1 MPLTS
6 SFTSNSV
13 MLGTEAM
20 RISLILMVASVFA
33 NAPAHSDEGEFE
45 DLKSEVDFACSMTGV
60 SNARIEVAFQ
70 VSRKAHARAQESG
83 TLMRELVL
91 GKDPAKA
98 PRVDTKKLVADR
110 LRALEFDV
118 DVEVSK
124 LNALQLQK
132 VDLERKARAARE
144 AELKARKEKG
154 EAIDV
159 AAELQKPLEPNEAQ
173 KRNKLEIEKQRAR
186 LKLATTRHRES
197 VDRRAELEARA
208 ATDTES
214 ARAEWIRS
222 YRTNKKETLTRLQR
236 EHDAYTS
243 LAARAGRCYN
253 EAAGRTEA
261 ADAVPP
267 AASPPAAVPAPPVQV
282 TVPGLGT
289 SDLSAPAAQ

>member
-1 MPLTS
+1 MRLALT
-6 SFTSNSV
+6 F
-13 MLGTEAM
+13 
-20 RISLILMVASVFA
+20 ILATTLAFA
-33 NAPAHSDEGEFE
+33 DDGEFE

-70 VSRKAHARAQESG
+70 VSRKVNARSQESG
-83 TLMRELVL
+83 AFMRELVL

-98 PRVDTKKLVADR
+98 PRIDTKKLVADR

-132 VDLERKARAARE
+132 VELERKARAARE

-154 EAIDV
+154 ETIDV

-173 KRNKLEIEKQRAR
+173 KRNKIEIEKQRAR
-186 LKLATTRHRES
+186 LKLATERHREA
-197 VDRRAELEARA
+197 VDKRVELEAQAALEGESSRAEL
-208 ATDTES
+208 
-214 ARAEWIRS
+214 IRS
-222 YRTNKKETLTRLQR
+222 YRTNKKETLARLQR
-236 EHDAYTS
+236 EHDAYTA

-261 ADAVPP
+261 ADAVPAVGTSALP
-267 AASPPAAVPAPPVQV
+267 STVPAPPVQV
-282 TVPGLGT
+282 TLPGQAPT
-289 SDLSAPAAQ
+289 DLSAPAAQ